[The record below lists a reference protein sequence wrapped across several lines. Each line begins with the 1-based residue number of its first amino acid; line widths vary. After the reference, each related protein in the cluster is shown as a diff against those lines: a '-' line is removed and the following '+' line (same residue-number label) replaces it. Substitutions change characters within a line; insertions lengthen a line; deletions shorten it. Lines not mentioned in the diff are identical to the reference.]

1 MADKTKLGR
10 PFGNRVLVKR
20 IEHEKKGTLILSGSQ
35 SSDGRFVK
43 GIIVAVGDPIPNLAG
58 IERDPG
64 IKTGDVI
71 LYNPYN
77 AVKISFPDNT
87 EYYDSM
93 SYNEILHIFDETV
106 EIVDR
111 ADLIPKENRAGNFF

>member
-1 MADKTKLGR
+1 MGSNKFGK

-20 IEHEKKGTLILSGSQ
+20 IEHEKKGALIISGNV

-43 GIIVAVGDPIPNLAG
+43 GVVVAVGSPIPNIAG

-64 IKTGDVI
+64 INEGDVI

-77 AVKISFPDNT
+77 AVKITFPDDQ

-93 SYNEILHIFDETV
+93 SYNEILHIFDEDV
-106 EIVDR
+106 EIVKNE
-111 ADLIPKENRAGNFF
+111 DLIPNKPDTGNFF